1 MKKLLIILVIA
12 LLASCATKETISN
25 LNLDF
30 EYVEKEMPTGWNIS
44 GGSNYILAIDSTH
57 VKRGKYSASLEFKEG
72 NPDFKAWGFALP
84 GDYPGNKITLTGYI
98 KTENVT
104 DGYAGLWM
112 RIDPS
117 IAFDNMSKNGV
128 KGTTDWTKYEVTLDM
143 NPEKTKQIVVGG
155 LLVGKGKMW
164 IDDLRV
170 TIDGKDIHSLK
181 HLEKKVFPADQDK
194 EFDTGSGITNIAVG
208 PIQIENLKSLG
219 LIWGFLKYYH
229 PNIAKGEYNWDYEL
243 FRILPKVMSSG
254 DKVNRDA
261 ILVNWIESLGKF
273 SAASETEVNLTE
285 IKFQPDLDWITNS
298 NYSEELTALLLKVK
312 NADRP
317 NEHYYIGL
325 DPYVGNPDFKNEN
338 AYSTMTY
345 PDAGFRM
352 LTLFKYWNIIQY
364 YFPYKNLIEEDWKNV
379 LEEFIP

>member
-12 LLASCATKETISN
+12 LLAGCATKEAVSN

-30 EYVEKEMPTGWNIS
+30 EYFEKEMPTGWNIS

-128 KGTTDWTKYEVTLDM
+128 NGTTDWTKYEVTLDM

-194 EFDTGSGITNIAVG
+194 EFDTGSGIANISVG
-208 PIQIENLKSLG
+208 PIQIENLKTLG

-243 FRILPKVMSSG
+243 FRILPKVVDSE
-254 DKVNRDA
+254 DKVNRDE
-261 ILVNWIESLGKF
+261 ILVKWIESLGKF
-273 SAASETEVNLTE
+273 SEVSEVETNLFDT
-285 IKFQPDLDWITNS
+285 KFQPDLDWIMNS
-298 NYSEELTALLLKVK
+298 NFSA
-312 NADRP
+312 
-317 NEHYYIGL
+317 
-325 DPYVGNPDFKNEN
+325 
-338 AYSTMTY
+338 
-345 PDAGFRM
+345 
-352 LTLFKYWNIIQY
+352 
-364 YFPYKNLIEEDWKNV
+364 
-379 LEEFIP
+379 